1 MAQALA
7 RIRLSDV
14 VEPMDVDE
22 ALRLIDVS
30 KSSLN
35 DDSQRR
41 GGRHDTSPMSGIFNI
56 VREMSQERGEDSFA
70 LSAIRNRVASRGY
83 TEAQFEEA
91 IREYTGLDI
100 WQVNDSRLHLIH

>member
-7 RIRLSDV
+7 RIRLSDT

-35 DDSQRR
+35 DESSKRD
-41 GGRHDTSPMSGIFNI
+41 GRQDRSPMSGIFNI
-56 VREMSQERGEDSFA
+56 VKELAYQFGNSIA
-70 LSAIRNRVASRGY
+70 LSTIRQRISSRGF
-83 TEAQFEEA
+83 TESQLTDA
-91 IREYTGLDI
+91 IREYTSLDI
-100 WQVNDSRLHLIH
+100 WLCDNNRLTVIH